1 MKIRNFYFN
10 IQEIHVTSWL
20 LKDIFWCLKF
30 TWLATFMVFPTATLT
45 IYILLTEKNNKDVN
59 ITLFSWVFMN
69 IFWML
74 HELQNLPFWP
84 VQLFMLSGIFNTFRL
99 LIKRRNETKDN
110 IHRH

>member
-10 IQEIHVTSWL
+10 VQEIHVTSWL

-30 TWLATFMVFPTATLT
+30 TWLATLMVFPTSVLT
-45 IYILLTEKNNKDVN
+45 IYLLVTEKDNRDAN

-74 HELQNLPFWP
+74 HELQNFPFWP

-99 LIKRRNETKDN
+99 LTKRRNEEKNN
-110 IHRH
+110 IH